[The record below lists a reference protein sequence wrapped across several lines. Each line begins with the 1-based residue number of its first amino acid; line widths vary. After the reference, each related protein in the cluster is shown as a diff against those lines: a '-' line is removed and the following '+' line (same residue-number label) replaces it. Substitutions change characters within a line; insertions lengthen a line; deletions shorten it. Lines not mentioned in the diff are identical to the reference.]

1 MWVTLT
7 FLQAAPCPRVQC
19 CQLLTGTNC
28 VKLWPHTWPVRANA
42 QLSKVN
48 PKQPH
53 LLFVF
58 DHPPMVSYSSYWVVY
73 LFEMLERETKVC
85 FASTQTHTNT
95 EEYIYLSSVDTFHCF
110 WLPNPHIHTYMMWVE
125 ERWWVKRK
133 QAVNKCPGQRKCRW
147 QTWQMETLGALFTI

>member
-1 MWVTLT
+1 MGALASSDKSHNTPASNSHQTVYCMKSFLAPNTEALSAELHVHVWGRTDRIIVWVTLT

-19 CQLLTGTNC
+19 CHLLTGTNC
-28 VKLWPHTWPVRANA
+28 VKLWPHTWSVHTNA

-73 LFEMLERETKVC
+73 LFEILERETKVC
-85 FASTQTHTNT
+85 FPQHKHTPTQKNT
-95 EEYIYLSSVDTFHCF
+95 
-110 WLPNPHIHTYMMWVE
+110 
-125 ERWWVKRK
+125 
-133 QAVNKCPGQRKCRW
+133 
-147 QTWQMETLGALFTI
+147 FT